1 MAPSTHFTPALFDFL
16 ADLVVNNRRE
26 WFQANRDRYER
37 DVKDALL
44 GFVSDFGERLP
55 EISPHMIADPRP
67 SGGSMFRIYRDMRF
81 SKDKSPYQTNAGVHF
96 RHEVG
101 REVHGPGLYLHME
114 PGNVFAA
121 AGIWRPDS
129 ATVGKIR
136 GAIVDNPKQ
145 WEAIVNDGRFN
156 SNYGLEGE
164 SLKRAPKGIDPAH
177 PLIEHLKLK
186 SFAAGTTF
194 SQDDACSPDFID
206 MYVDSCQ
213 TAGPFMKCLCDS
225 VGLDW

>member
-81 SKDKSPYQTNAGVHF
+81 SKDKSPYKTNAGVHF

-136 GAIVDNPKQ
+136 GAIVDNPKR

-213 TAGPFMKCLCDS
+213 TAGPFMKFLCDS
-225 VGLDW
+225 VGLKW

>member
-67 SGGSMFRIYRDMRF
+67 SGGSMFRIYRDVRF
-81 SKDKSPYQTNAGVHF
+81 SKDKSPYKTNAGVHF

-136 GAIVDNPKQ
+136 GAIVDNPKR

-206 MYVDSCQ
+206 TYVDSCQ
-213 TAGPFMKCLCDS
+213 TAGPFMKFLCDS

>member
-67 SGGSMFRIYRDMRF
+67 SGGSMFRIYRDVRF
-81 SKDKSPYQTNAGVHF
+81 SKDKSPYKTNAGVHF

-136 GAIVDNPKQ
+136 GAIVDNPKR

-213 TAGPFMKCLCDS
+213 TAGPFMKFLCAS

>member
-67 SGGSMFRIYRDMRF
+67 SGGSMFRIYRDVRF
-81 SKDKSPYQTNAGVHF
+81 SKDKSPYKTNAGVHF

-136 GAIVDNPKQ
+136 GAIVDNPKR

-206 MYVDSCQ
+206 TYVDSCQ
-213 TAGPFMKCLCDS
+213 TAGPFMKFLCDS
-225 VGLDW
+225 VGLKW